1 MGGVV
6 TRADPIIVRGRV
18 AFLKALRGF
27 LEERGYAEVQTPL
40 LHTQLAG
47 FERAVGFS
55 TYSASLGERLWFRAA
70 PELYLKRLLIDWGP
84 EEADKVFEVALC
96 LRDDFDEAA
105 PVDSFDRPEFTLL
118 ELYAVDDDHN
128 AFEGLLRDAIAA
140 GVQALWEAGAHAGVP
155 ATAGDWARLGFGDA
169 LRNLDT
175 AFDLEGLLAK
185 SAPRSNGADAE
196 AQAEAIE
203 VRAADT
209 ALVTASEGLLRRTA
223 DLSPYL
229 RRGPQGYWFEFL
241 ERAFREGVA
250 PSLVQPTVV
259 HSLPLESS
267 PLAQSS
273 DGVHC
278 DKWELYMG
286 GLRVALAQRELMDAE
301 AQAVR
306 FRHIDHLRRQGYDV
320 LPEPDRRFV
329 EELRRWPAGTP
340 LVGMG
345 IYVDRL
351 LGVIL
356 GLVTPDGRGQERMLP
371 NVFKRY
377 GDS

>member
-1 MGGVV
+1 M
-6 TRADPIIVRGRV
+6 T
-18 AFLKALRGF
+18 
-27 LEERGYAEVQTPL
+27 
-40 LHTQLAG
+40 
-47 FERAVGFS
+47 
-55 TYSASLGERLWFRAA
+55 
-70 PELYLKRLLIDWGP
+70 
-84 EEADKVFEVALC
+84 
-96 LRDDFDEAA
+96 
-105 PVDSFDRPEFTLL
+105 
-118 ELYAVDDDHN
+118 
-128 AFEGLLRDAIAA
+128 
-140 GVQALWEAGAHAGVP
+140 
-155 ATAGDWARLGFGDA
+155 GDWKQLGFGDA
-169 LRNLDT
+169 LRTLD
-175 AFDLEGLLAK
+175 ADFDLEGLLAK

-203 VRAADT
+203 VRAADS
-209 ALVTASEGLLRRTA
+209 ALVAASEGLLRSAA

-250 PSLVQPTVV
+250 PSLVEPTVV

-278 DKWELYMG
+278 DKWELYVG
-286 GLRVALAQRELMDAE
+286 GLRVALAQRELMDAD

-306 FRHIDHLRRQGYDV
+306 FRHIEHLRRQGYDV

-329 EELRRWPAGTP
+329 EELRRWPSGAP

-345 IYVDRL
+345 VYLDRL

-371 NVFKRY
+371 QRFQAVRRRLTGRWTSERPASKSWSAFGNWVSTPILTSFAAVIPSPRRLRPTMPTATPGRY
-377 GDS
+377 ASPVG

>member
-6 TRADPIIVRGRV
+6 TQADPTMVRGRV
-18 AFLKALRGF
+18 AFVKALRGV
-27 LEERGYAEVQTPL
+27 LEERGYGEVQTPL
-40 LHTQLAG
+40 LHTRLAG
-47 FERAVGFS
+47 FEKAVGFS

-70 PELYLKRLLIDWGP
+70 PELYLKRLIIDWGP
-84 EEADKVFEVALC
+84 EEADKLFEVALC

-105 PVDSFDRPEFTLL
+105 PADSFDRPEFTLL
-118 ELYAVDDDHN
+118 EVYAVDDDHE
-128 AFEGLLRDAIAA
+128 AFAGLLREVIDA
-140 GVQALWEAGAHAGVP
+140 GVQALRAAGAIDDGP
-155 ATAGDWARLGFGDA
+155 AVTGDWKRLGFGDA
-169 LRNLDT
+169 LRALD
-175 AFDLEGLLAK
+175 ADFDLEGLLAK
-185 SAPRSNGADAE
+185 SAPRSNGTDAE

-203 VRAADT
+203 VRAADS
-209 ALVTASEGLLRRTA
+209 ALVAASEGLLRSAA

-250 PSLVQPTVV
+250 PSLVEPTVV

-278 DKWELYMG
+278 DKWELYVG
-286 GLRVALAQRELMDAE
+286 GLRVALAQRELMDAD

-306 FRHIDHLRRQGYDV
+306 FRHIEHLRRQGYDV

-329 EELRRWPAGTP
+329 EELRRWPSGAP

-345 IYVDRL
+345 VYLDRL

-377 GDS
+377 GDG